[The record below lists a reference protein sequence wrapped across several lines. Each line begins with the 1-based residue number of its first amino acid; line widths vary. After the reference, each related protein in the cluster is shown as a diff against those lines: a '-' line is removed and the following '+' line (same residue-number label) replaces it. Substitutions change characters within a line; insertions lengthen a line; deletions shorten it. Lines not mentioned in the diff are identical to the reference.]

1 MAQAIGQSLSFAV
14 GVGLSAA
21 AIIAVVL
28 MLGTP
33 RGRLTGPMFLAGW
46 IGGILIVGGIVLAAA
61 GGAGASSGGQPAAWV
76 SVLKLVLG
84 LLLLV
89 VAVRQWR
96 GRPKDGEEPE
106 MPSWMETIDK
116 FTAGKAL
123 VFGLLLSAVNPKNL
137 LLIVAGAAAIA
148 SSGVSTGA
156 EIGSLLVFT
165 LVASIGTGG
174 PVLLYFVLGERSAR
188 FLGELKDWMSQ
199 NNAAIMAVI
208 ALILGAKLIG
218 DALAALG

>member
-1 MAQAIGQSLSFAV
+1 MSQAIGQSLSFAV

-33 RGRLTGPMFLAGW
+33 RGRLTGPIFLAGW

-61 GGAGASSGGQPAAWV
+61 GSVGASSGGQPADWV

-89 VAVRQWR
+89 VAARQWR
-96 GRPKDGEEPE
+96 GRPREGEEPE
-106 MPSWMETIDK
+106 MPSWMKTIDK
-116 FTAGKAL
+116 FTAGRAFA
-123 VFGLLLSAVNPKNL
+123 FGLLLSAVNPKNL

-148 SSGVSTGA
+148 GSNVSTGA

-165 LVASIGTGG
+165 VVASIGTGG
-174 PVLLYFVLGERSAR
+174 PVFLYFVLGQRSER

-199 NNAAIMAVI
+199 NNTAIMAVI
-208 ALILGAKLIG
+208 ALILAAKLIG

>member
-1 MAQAIGQSLSFAV
+1 MALAIGQSLSFAV
-14 GVGLSAA
+14 GIGLSAA

-28 MLGTP
+28 MLGAE
-33 RGRLTGPMFLAGW
+33 RGRLIGPGFLAGW
-46 IGGILIVGGIVLAAA
+46 VGGILIVGGIVLAVA
-61 GGAGASSGGQPAAWV
+61 GGAGASSGGQPADWV
-76 SVLKLVLG
+76 SILKLVLG

-89 VAVRQWR
+89 VAIRQWG

-106 MPSWMETIDK
+106 MPAWMKTIDK
-116 FTAGKAL
+116 FTLGRAVG
-123 VFGLLLSAVNPKNL
+123 FGLLLAAVNPKNL
-137 LLIVAGAAAIA
+137 LLIIAGAAAIA
-148 SSGVSTGA
+148 SSGVSTTA
-156 EIGSLLVFT
+156 QIGSLLVFA

-174 PVLLYFVLGERSAR
+174 PVLFYFLLGERSER
-188 FLGELKDWMSQ
+188 FLSELKNWMNQ